1 MLGLAGARR
10 STLHLWARTANNAG
24 WEQSR
29 VIYLRTMMISS
40 PAGAGNDDNGSIIN
54 GANVIHFAEGVNAIF
69 VGTNAGTFVIGLK
82 SERAR
87 MVCKAE
93 ILSVNLP
100 PNIYA

>member
-1 MLGLAGARR
+1 
-10 STLHLWARTANNAG
+10 
-24 WEQSR
+24 
-29 VIYLRTMMISS
+29 MISS
-40 PAGAGNDDNGSIIN
+40 AADAGNDDNSSIIN
-54 GANVIHFAEGVNAIF
+54 GANVIGFAEGVNAIF
-69 VGTNAGTFVIGLK
+69 VGTNAGTFVIDLK